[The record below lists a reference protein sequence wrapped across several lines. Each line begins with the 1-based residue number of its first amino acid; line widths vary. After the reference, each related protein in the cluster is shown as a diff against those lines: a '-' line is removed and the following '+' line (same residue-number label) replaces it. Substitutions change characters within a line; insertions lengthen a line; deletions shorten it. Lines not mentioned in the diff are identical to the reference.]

1 MSSKTRIIVLHM
13 KEIIYTAVFLA
24 LAVVLA
30 VILFFM
36 FGPGKTASHTAGEK
50 SRYKPGVYTSSIT
63 LNDNTFDVEVTVNA
77 DKIKAIRLVNL
88 SETTKASYPLME
100 PVLNSLASQIYSSQS
115 LEDIQYAGDRKYTS
129 QVLLSA
135 ITDAVKKAE
144 NTLAL
149 RFFIMSGKSDHKSY
163 LSITLCDLSSDF
175 NLLQH
180 ILPDPCTCITWH
192 S

>member
-36 FGPGKTASHTAGEK
+36 FGPGKAASHTAGEK

-135 ITDAVKKAE
+135 ITDAVKKRR
-144 NTLAL
+144 T
-149 RFFIMSGKSDHKSY
+149 HK
-163 LSITLCDLSSDF
+163 LSAF
-175 NLLQH
+175 YH
-180 ILPDPCTCITWH
+180 VR
-192 S
+192 

>member
-115 LEDIQYAGDRKYTS
+115 LENLDYPSDQKYTS
-129 QVLLSA
+129 AMLIEA
-135 ITDAVKKAE
+135 IRKAVEKAE
-144 NTLAL
+144 V
-149 RFFIMSGKSDHKSY
+149 S
-163 LSITLCDLSSDF
+163 
-175 NLLQH
+175 
-180 ILPDPCTCITWH
+180 
-192 S
+192 

>member
-36 FGPGKTASHTAGEK
+36 FGPGKAASHTAGEK

-88 SETTKASYPLME
+88 SESTSAMFPLME
-100 PVLNSLASQIYSSQS
+100 PALESLSSQIYSSQS
-115 LEDIQYAGDRKYTS
+115 LENLKYPQDQKYTS
-129 QVLLSA
+129 LVLLNA
-135 ITDAVKKAE
+135 IEDALKKAE
-144 NTLAL
+144 N
-149 RFFIMSGKSDHKSY
+149 
-163 LSITLCDLSSDF
+163 
-175 NLLQH
+175 N
-180 ILPDPCTCITWH
+180 
-192 S
+192 

>member
-36 FGPGKTASHTAGEK
+36 FGPGKAASHTAGEK
-50 SRYKPGVYTSSIT
+50 SRYKPGVYTSSI
-63 LNDNTFDVEVTVNA
+63 TVNA

-144 NTLAL
+144 NT
-149 RFFIMSGKSDHKSY
+149 
-163 LSITLCDLSSDF
+163 
-175 NLLQH
+175 
-180 ILPDPCTCITWH
+180 
-192 S
+192 

>member
-1 MSSKTRIIVLHM
+1 MSSNTRIIVLHM

-36 FGPGKTASHTAGEK
+36 FGPGKAASHTAGEK
-50 SRYKPGVYTSSIT
+50 SRYKPGVYTASIT

-100 PVLNSLASQIYSSQS
+100 PVLKESYGIMVYQEQVMRVAQVVGGYSLGGA
-115 LEDIQYAGDRKYTS
+115 D
-129 QVLLSA
+129 LLRSA
-135 ITDAVKKAE
+135 MGI
-144 NTLAL
+144 
-149 RFFIMSGKSDHKSY
+149 
-163 LSITLCDLSSDF
+163 
-175 NLLQH
+175 
-180 ILPDPCTCITWH
+180 
-192 S
+192 

>member
-30 VILFFM
+30 VVLFFM
-36 FGPGKTASHTAGEK
+36 FSHTAGEK

-77 DKIKAIRLVNL
+77 DRIKAIRLVNL
-88 SETTKASYPLME
+88 NETTKASYPLME
-100 PVLNSLASQIYSSQS
+100 PVLDSLASQIYSSQS

-144 NTLAL
+144 NT
-149 RFFIMSGKSDHKSY
+149 
-163 LSITLCDLSSDF
+163 
-175 NLLQH
+175 
-180 ILPDPCTCITWH
+180 
-192 S
+192 

>member
-36 FGPGKTASHTAGEK
+36 FGPGKTASHTACEK

-100 PVLNSLASQIYSSQS
+100 PVLNSLASQIYSSQF
-115 LEDIQYAGDRKYTS
+115 LAGHSVCRRPEIYLPGTPFGHHRRS
-129 QVLLSA
+129 
-135 ITDAVKKAE
+135 KK
-144 NTLAL
+144 
-149 RFFIMSGKSDHKSY
+149 SGEH
-163 LSITLCDLSSDF
+163 ISSPLF
-175 NLLQH
+175 YH
-180 ILPDPCTCITWH
+180 VR
-192 S
+192 

>member
-36 FGPGKTASHTAGEK
+36 FGPGKAASQK

-144 NTLAL
+144 NT
-149 RFFIMSGKSDHKSY
+149 
-163 LSITLCDLSSDF
+163 
-175 NLLQH
+175 
-180 ILPDPCTCITWH
+180 
-192 S
+192 

>member
-36 FGPGKTASHTAGEK
+36 FGPGKTASDTASEK

-77 DKIKAIRLVNL
+77 DKIKAIRLVYL

-100 PVLNSLASQIYSSQS
+100 PVLDSLASQIYSSQS

-144 NTLAL
+144 NT
-149 RFFIMSGKSDHKSY
+149 
-163 LSITLCDLSSDF
+163 
-175 NLLQH
+175 
-180 ILPDPCTCITWH
+180 
-192 S
+192 

>member
-36 FGPGKTASHTAGEK
+36 FGPGKATSHTAGEK

-100 PVLNSLASQIYSSQS
+100 PVLNSLASQIYSS
-115 LEDIQYAGDRKYTS
+115 
-129 QVLLSA
+129 
-135 ITDAVKKAE
+135 
-144 NTLAL
+144 
-149 RFFIMSGKSDHKSY
+149 
-163 LSITLCDLSSDF
+163 
-175 NLLQH
+175 
-180 ILPDPCTCITWH
+180 
-192 S
+192 

>member
-1 MSSKTRIIVLHM
+1 MPPDRLIVRL
-13 KEIIYTAVFLA
+13 ILAVILVVVA
-24 LAVVLA
+24 AAVLAVVLA

-36 FGPGKTASHTAGEK
+36 FGPGKAASHTAGEK

-144 NTLAL
+144 NT
-149 RFFIMSGKSDHKSY
+149 
-163 LSITLCDLSSDF
+163 
-175 NLLQH
+175 
-180 ILPDPCTCITWH
+180 
-192 S
+192 

>member
-24 LAVVLA
+24 

-36 FGPGKTASHTAGEK
+36 FGPGKAASHTAGEK

-144 NTLAL
+144 NT
-149 RFFIMSGKSDHKSY
+149 
-163 LSITLCDLSSDF
+163 
-175 NLLQH
+175 
-180 ILPDPCTCITWH
+180 
-192 S
+192 

>member
-30 VILFFM
+30 VVLFFM
-36 FGPGKTASHTAGEK
+36 FGPGKNASHTAGEK

-63 LNDNTFDVEVTVNA
+63 FDVEVTVNA
-77 DKIKAIRLVNL
+77 DRIKAIRLVNL
-88 SETTKASYPLME
+88 NETTKASYPLME
-100 PVLNSLASQIYSSQS
+100 PVLDSLASQIYSSQS

-144 NTLAL
+144 NT
-149 RFFIMSGKSDHKSY
+149 
-163 LSITLCDLSSDF
+163 
-175 NLLQH
+175 
-180 ILPDPCTCITWH
+180 
-192 S
+192 

>member
-36 FGPGKTASHTAGEK
+36 FGPGKTASDTASEK

-77 DKIKAIRLVNL
+77 DKIKAIRFL
-88 SETTKASYPLME
+88 SENGAFLVTRSGEKIAKYFGIS
-100 PVLNSLASQIYSSQS
+100 
-115 LEDIQYAGDRKYTS
+115 KYT
-129 QVLLSA
+129 LY
-135 ITDAVKKAE
+135 
-144 NTLAL
+144 
-149 RFFIMSGKSDHKSY
+149 SY
-163 LSITLCDLSSDF
+163 LDKSTGGQS
-175 NLLQH
+175 
-180 ILPDPCTCITWH
+180 T
-192 S
+192 